1 MYVYLLYLLGP
12 PYFVYFLDMYY
23 DFETLLYAI
32 SHFNSMLACDLLG
45 WFCNLRFWEVKPYC
59 LLDLWILVHGFSLC
73 VV

>member
-1 MYVYLLYLLGP
+1 MGSQRVDTTERLTLYFSKYCTLRLTMLYLLGL

-45 WFCNLRFWEVKPYC
+45 
-59 LLDLWILVHGFSLC
+59 
-73 VV
+73 